1 MTIRSIFGKFNK
13 EQGINLIMSGAT
25 RLKRV
30 LIASAN
36 PLFRDG
42 LQKVYVKKW
51 GSTAELVGITASVD
65 ETMSALEELKPDLV
79 IVDHDDTAI
88 SRSEFLD
95 RFVAGKSSIKVV
107 LVSLNEA
114 GQVVVYDRRQM
125 TSEQAEEWFQDPWEE
140 EKVFEEHIKRA
151 RKSQMMR
158 NNLKHFIIVGIFTVL
173 LSIVVY
179 MGLTEAK
186 LLPIAAAVQ
195 AGPIDRLFRLELVAI
210 SFLFSLIV
218 VPLIYSLV
226 VFRRKTGDTG
236 DGQHFEGNTRLE
248 IFWTVIP
255 LFVVLGLAYLGAENL
270 AEVTRA
276 DPEAMEAKVTGFQ
289 WAWRFD
295 YPEVGVTSN
304 ELHLVVDRQVVLRM
318 SSPDVIHSFWVP
330 EFRIKQDLVPG
341 IETAYRIT
349 PSELGTYKVRC
360 AELCGTSHSYMESP
374 VIVQTQ
380 DEFDAWIKEQVK
392 ANAAAEASGVPDAT
406 RGQRLYES
414 SGCKACHSIDGSS
427 LVGPTWKG
435 LWGEGV
441 ELEDGTKLSADD
453 AYIFESI
460 REPNAK
466 IVKGFAPGMPK
477 FNLSDRQI
485 ADLIEFI
492 KSLK

>member
-1 MTIRSIFGKFNK
+1 
-13 EQGINLIMSGAT
+13 MSNRN
-25 RLKRV
+25 RLRRV

-42 LQKVYVKKW
+42 LQKVYIKKW

-65 ETMSALEELKPDLV
+65 ETMTALEELNPDLV
-79 IVDHDDTAI
+79 IVDHDDFAL
-88 SRSEFLD
+88 SQSEFLN
-95 RFVAGKSSIKVV
+95 RFIKGKNSIKIV

-125 TSEQAEEWFQDPWEE
+125 TPEQADEWFRDPWEE
-140 EKVFEEHIKRA
+140 EKVFEEHIRRA
-151 RKSQMMR
+151 RKSHMKR
-158 NNLKHFIIVGIFTVL
+158 YNLKHFFFVGILIVIL
-173 LSIVVY
+173 AVVVY
-179 MGLTEAK
+179 MGLDSPK
-186 LLPIAAAVQ
+186 LLPVAAAVQ
-195 AGPIDRLFRLELVAI
+195 AGPIDRLFRLELIAI

-218 VPLIYSLV
+218 VPLVYSLV
-226 VFRRKTGDTG
+226 VFRRKDGDTG
-236 DGQHFEGNTRLE
+236 DGQHFEGNTWLE

-255 LFVVLGLAYLGAENL
+255 LVVVLGLAYLGAENL
-270 AEVTRA
+270 AEVTRS

-289 WAWRFD
+289 WAWRFE
-295 YPEVGVTSN
+295 YPEIGVTSD

-318 SSPDVIHSFWVP
+318 TSPDVLHSFWVP

-341 IETAYRIT
+341 IETEYRIT

-360 AELCGTSHSYMESP
+360 AELCGTSHAYMESP

-380 DEFDAWIKEQVK
+380 AEFDAWIKDQVE
-392 ANAAAEASGVPDAT
+392 ANAAAEASGVPDAA

-414 SGCKACHSIDGSS
+414 SGCKACHSTDGSP
-427 LVGPTWKG
+427 LVGPTWMG
-435 LWGEGV
+435 LWDEAV
-441 ELEDGTKLSADD
+441 ELEDGSSVIADE
-453 AYIFESI
+453 AYIIESI

-466 IVKGFAPGMPK
+466 IVKGFAPGMPQ

-492 KSLK
+492 KTLK

>member
-1 MTIRSIFGKFNK
+1 MPNA
-13 EQGINLIMSGAT
+13 N
-25 RLKRV
+25 RLRRV

-36 PLFRDG
+36 PLFREG
-42 LQKVYVKKW
+42 LQKVYIQKW
-51 GSTAELVGITASVD
+51 GSSAELVGITASVD
-65 ETMSALEELKPDLV
+65 ETMSALEVLKPDLV
-79 IVDHDDTAI
+79 IVDHDDISI

-95 RFVAGKSSIKVV
+95 RFIKGRSSVKVV

-151 RKSQMMR
+151 RKSQMTR
-158 NNLKHFIIVGIFTVL
+158 NNLKHFTIVGILVIL
-173 LSIVVY
+173 LSVIVYV
-179 MGLTEAK
+179 GLAEAK
-186 LLPIAAAVQ
+186 LLPLAAAVQ
-195 AGPIDRLFRLELVAI
+195 AEPIDQLFKLELTAI

-226 VFRRKTGDTG
+226 VFRRRDGDTG

-255 LFVVLGLAYLGAENL
+255 LVVVLGLAYLGAENL
-270 AEVTRA
+270 AAVTRV

-289 WAWRFD
+289 WAWRFE
-295 YPEVGVTSN
+295 YPETGVTSD

-318 SSPDVIHSFWVP
+318 TSPDVLHSFWVP

-341 IETAYRIT
+341 IETEYRVT
-349 PSELGTYKVRC
+349 PSELGNYKVRC
-360 AELCGTSHSYMESP
+360 AELCGTSHAYMESS

-380 DEFDAWIKEQVK
+380 EEFDAWIKERVE
-392 ANAAAEASGVPDAT
+392 ANAAAEASGIPDAS
-406 RGQRLYES
+406 RGQRIYES
-414 SGCKACHSIDGSS
+414 SGCKACHSIDGNP

-435 LWGEGV
+435 LWGEAV
-441 ELEDGTKLSADD
+441 ELEDGSMLTADE
-453 AYIFESI
+453 AYIIESI
-460 REPNAK
+460 REPNAR
-466 IVKGFAPGMPK
+466 IAKGFAPGMPQ

-492 KSLK
+492 KTLK